1 MKITVKVKPNSK
13 EDSVEKVGENE
24 FMVRVKAKPQEGK
37 ANQAVVE
44 ALAEYFDVAK
54 SRVVLLHGQTSK
66 HKVFDII

>member
-1 MKITVKVKPNSK
+1 MKINVTVKPNAK
-13 EDSVEKVGENE
+13 QEQVEKTGENE
-24 FMVRVKAKPQEGK
+24 FVVRVKARPQEGK

-54 SRVVLLHGQTSK
+54 SRVVLLRGQTSK